1 MVRDSQ
7 YIIDEIQN
15 EVILLFWN
23 RMIVFNLNWK
33 KKKEIEG
40 ITKLQIHI
48 YLSQEISFL
57 KISLLILR
65 RDYEVP

>member
-33 KKKEIEG
+33 KKKEIVG

-48 YLSQEISFL
+48 SLSQEISFL

>member
-1 MVRDSQ
+1 MARDSQ

-15 EVILLFWN
+15 EIILLFWN
-23 RMIVFNLNWK
+23 RMVVFNLNWK
-33 KKKEIEG
+33 KKKEIER

-48 YLSQEISFL
+48 SLSQEISFL
-57 KISLLILR
+57 KLSLLILR

>member
-65 RDYEVP
+65 RDYELP

>member
-57 KISLLILR
+57 KISILILR